1 MRHKWKRLLL
11 TTMAVGMLSSVTAFA
26 ANVSMNLFYNGK
38 NHAYNAKE
46 IVVKIDGKTMTP
58 KDMPAVAIDGRT
70 LLPMRQIAQE
80 LGCEV
85 TWNEEAKQA
94 YVINDDYTLVF
105 EMNKATGYKNGK
117 TFTMDVPPMIVNDR
131 TMLPVRALAS
141 ALDLNIQWD
150 DATRTVSIKTTANT
164 TPTTPTTPTNP
175 TTPTIPTTPTT
186 PSVNYVTLNKVT
198 VPASK
203 TAEQTFSVQASGA
216 VSSYEEV
223 YVADNKIVLD
233 FYGAKNGLATSLTA
247 TNSGIVTAVRTAEH
261 TADDGTIY
269 TRVVFDLTGKKNYTI
284 TQSADKSKLTIA
296 FKSVTVSDIAIRH
309 NSSTDRDIIEVG
321 GDSALGVSVYT
332 LSNPSRVVVDI
343 PNAVS
348 ELDSTFDVSALEYV
362 TAGRAAMFND
372 TTLRLVFEVDGMAK
386 YSYTTDNHAM
396 TLQIFS
402 SSMKNMSYDT
412 SANKLYLQKKDTIQ
426 TGSVKINDHY
436 LDGYTDVVLP
446 GDYSETFGSGTYDID
461 NGVIKSIQVSTSGG
475 KTTIRFHQSRISCY
489 SITEE
494 QERYVISVKNPQD
507 VYSKVL
513 LLDAGHGGSDPGASG
528 NGLMEKNLTLIIM
541 QKVANYLDGSG
552 IKVYVTRNSD
562 TYPTNSSRAQSANA
576 IADAMVSIHMN
587 SGSAVANG
595 TEVLYKN
602 HSNDTGSNLTSLK
615 LAQLIQ
621 NSIVSA
627 TGNTNRGTKLRTD
640 LLILNTTTVPAVI
653 VETVFISNPGD
664 ALKISQEDYQN
675 KVAKAIADAIE
686 EAFTYPL
693 R

>member
-1 MRHKWKRLLL
+1 M
-11 TTMAVGMLSSVTAFA
+11 
-26 ANVSMNLFYNGK
+26 
-38 NHAYNAKE
+38 
-46 IVVKIDGKTMTP
+46 
-58 KDMPAVAIDGRT
+58 
-70 LLPMRQIAQE
+70 
-80 LGCEV
+80 
-85 TWNEEAKQA
+85 
-94 YVINDDYTLVF
+94 
-105 EMNKATGYKNGK
+105 
-117 TFTMDVPPMIVNDR
+117 
-131 TMLPVRALAS
+131 
-141 ALDLNIQWD
+141 
-150 DATRTVSIKTTANT
+150 
-164 TPTTPTTPTNP
+164 
-175 TTPTIPTTPTT
+175 
-186 PSVNYVTLNKVT
+186 
-198 VPASK
+198 
-203 TAEQTFSVQASGA
+203 
-216 VSSYEEV
+216 
-223 YVADNKIVLD
+223 
-233 FYGAKNGLATSLTA
+233 
-247 TNSGIVTAVRTAEH
+247 
-261 TADDGTIY
+261 
-269 TRVVFDLTGKKNYTI
+269 
-284 TQSADKSKLTIA
+284 
-296 FKSVTVSDIAIRH
+296 
-309 NSSTDRDIIEVG
+309 
-321 GDSALGVSVYT
+321 SVYT
-332 LSNPSRVVVDI
+332 LSNPSRIVVDI

-475 KTTIRFHQSRISCY
+475 KTIIRFNQSRISCY

-528 NGLMEKNLTLIIM
+528 NGLTEKNLTLTIM